1 MEVCEGRR
9 TLTTM
14 RTNQRL
20 LNAHLWALHALFPQ
34 AQDVEIRRGGKRAC
48 IRSKIPGF
56 SVPRVRP
63 VFMRLSRSPPVK
75 VL

>member
-9 TLTTM
+9 TLTTI

-48 IRSKIPGF
+48 IRSKIRGRRQAF
-56 SVPRVRP
+56 ATYEIGRGILLHRVEDC
-63 VFMRLSRSPPVK
+63 
-75 VL
+75 